1 VWTLL
6 RKVTPRREAFG
17 RAMPIRPRN
26 ENLAAQRKFGRATKI
41 QPRNAAVG
49 LPRLILRISLP

>member
-1 VWTLL
+1 V
-6 RKVTPRREAFG
+6 KPSAAQCQFG
-17 RAMPIRPRN
+17 RAMKIWPRN

-49 LPRLILRISLP
+49 LPRLILQISLP